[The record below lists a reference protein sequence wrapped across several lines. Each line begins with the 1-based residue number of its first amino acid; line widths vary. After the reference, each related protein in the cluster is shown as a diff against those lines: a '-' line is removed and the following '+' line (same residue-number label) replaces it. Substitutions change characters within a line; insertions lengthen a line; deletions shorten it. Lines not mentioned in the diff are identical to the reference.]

1 MAIIG
6 NPTASGNGSGTIC
19 ATLAADLTAFNANQ
33 AWLNTMKLGTRLTI
47 EATGLS
53 YVLTSDV
60 NSTTRSFEQI

>member
-6 NPTASGNGSGTIC
+6 NPTASGNGSGTIS

-53 YVLTSDV
+53 
-60 NSTTRSFEQI
+60 